1 MSRPRSGTVG
11 VALVVSLVLIALA
24 AVASAQDGFRVT
36 HTVERSNPGQTRING
51 TVFNDNRLDAV
62 DVYVTAEA
70 VDASGK
76 AIARGIAFVSPS
88 IKSGGSAAFS
98 ATVPTIAGTTAY
110 RARVS
115 SFRFGPSLQSP

>member
-1 MSRPRSGTVG
+1 VSRPQSLGVR
-11 VALVVSLVLIALA
+11 VALAVGLALVLA

-36 HTVERSNPGQTRING
+36 HTVDRGNPGQTRING

-88 IKSGGSAAFS
+88 IRAGSSAPFS
-98 ATVPTIAGTTAY
+98 ATVPTMAGTTAY

>member
-1 MSRPRSGTVG
+1 MSWPRVVGVGVG
-11 VALVVSLVLIALA
+11 VALLMLA

-36 HTVERSNPGQTRING
+36 HTADRSNPGQTRING

-70 VDASGK
+70 LDASGK
-76 AIARGIAFVSPS
+76 TVARGITFVSPA
-88 IKSGGSAAFS
+88 IASGRSASFS
-98 ATVPTIAGTTAY
+98 ATVPTMPGATSF

-115 SFRFGPSLQSP
+115 SFRFGAGLQSP